1 MKVKCMVKKR
11 AYFFP
16 YFVDS
21 LQVLRRVAG
30 LSIAQLCAD
39 SHVSTR
45 TYAKFSKK
53 TPIKIECCFRLVAG
67 SCKGATKEEFLSF
80 CKELGTQIYDSFS
93 EC

>member
-1 MKVKCMVKKR
+1 MVKKR

-53 TPIKIECCFRLVAG
+53 VPVKMECCCRLVAG
-67 SCKGATKEEFLSF
+67 SCKGATREEFMTF
-80 CKELGTQIYDSFS
+80 WNVLGTRIYDSFS
-93 EC
+93 EY

>member
-1 MKVKCMVKKR
+1 MVKKR

-16 YFVDS
+16 FFVDS

-53 TPIKIECCFRLVAG
+53 VPVKMECCCRLVAG
-67 SCKGATKEEFLSF
+67 SCKGATREEFMTF
-80 CKELGTQIYDSFS
+80 WNVLGTRIYDSFS
-93 EC
+93 EY